1 MKGELKA
8 QTEKTET
15 DRKRE
20 RRVKKYMKRKR
31 QKERAR
37 REKLVQK
44 LNPGLGNKY
53 SKEKAIKE
61 LEKQSKAGKGVTMVQ
76 VGVTLLDHMTK
87 VIVITSVVH
96 KHSMHFN
103 LFSHKSLDQMEL
115 KLDKILVRISLTFN
129 IFVLF
134 WKFNMASWVNYTF

>member
-1 MKGELKA
+1 MVTFENILRHQFVFLKEKMKGELKA

-53 SKEKAIKE
+53 SNDFIHSA
-61 LEKQSKAGKGVTMVQ
+61 
-76 VGVTLLDHMTK
+76 
-87 VIVITSVVH
+87 
-96 KHSMHFN
+96 KHVPWIRM
-103 LFSHKSLDQMEL
+103 LRTIHKSLLRSFGSKECT
-115 KLDKILVRISLTFN
+115 KLQNGKKQWTDDK
-129 IFVLF
+129 
-134 WKFNMASWVNYTF
+134 

>member
-1 MKGELKA
+1 MPLAGHIFLYVLIMVTFENILRHQFVILKEKMKGELKA

-76 VGVTLLDHMTK
+76 VGV
-87 VIVITSVVH
+87 IVVYLYRYCYH
-96 KHSMHFN
+96 FCHS
-103 LFSHKSLDQMEL
+103 
-115 KLDKILVRISLTFN
+115 
-129 IFVLF
+129 
-134 WKFNMASWVNYTF
+134 

>member
-1 MKGELKA
+1 MVTFENILRHQFVFLKEKMKGELKA

-53 SKEKAIKE
+53 SKEKAMKE

-76 VGVTLLDHMTK
+76 VGV
-87 VIVITSVVH
+87 IVITSVIH
-96 KHSMHFN
+96 KHSTFISF
-103 LFSHKSLDQMEL
+103 FS
-115 KLDKILVRISLTFN
+115 
-129 IFVLF
+129 
-134 WKFNMASWVNYTF
+134 